1 MWILSGK
8 IMYSMENI
16 YKHMLKDLLKKKFR
30 TISSEKGSIKN
41 LGKLEII
48 EELYDHL
55 GFDNIEGEEIT
66 PDQVMVRLY
75 KTQYWLGQWVS
86 GMLFGN
92 SKNKLPFIF
101 FYRINGLYFI
111 NNNVK
116 FKFSKNESNQNN
128 SSYQDN
134 LCGRI

>member
-1 MWILSGK
+1 
-8 IMYSMENI
+8 MENM

-75 KTQYWLGQWVS
+75 KTQY
-86 GMLFGN
+86 
-92 SKNKLPFIF
+92 
-101 FYRINGLYFI
+101 
-111 NNNVK
+111 
-116 FKFSKNESNQNN
+116 
-128 SSYQDN
+128 
-134 LCGRI
+134 